1 MAASTPQ
8 AAQAP
13 ALVQA
18 ALNAF
23 KTRDRDAAAALLQQ
37 AVSTNAALG
46 KGWGAV
52 SRLASTIGES
62 ETALSAAR
70 LYAAS
75 ATPSN
80 DGPLLALAE
89 MLAQQGRTQA
99 AEQVAAD
106 LARAQPNNAAA
117 WHLLGA
123 CRSQL
128 GQTEQSLADLR
139 RAVRLQISPAST
151 VWSWQAIA
159 EAKRFSADDP
169 DLAAMQDLRRQ
180 LTDRPGAEEARSV
193 LNYALGKA
201 YDDIGEIDQ
210 AFEAFAAGA
219 AFLKARSPFN
229 ADVSDAYVAQLIAD
243 WTPDFHA
250 RLPVGLDTSRA
261 IFVLGLPRSGTTLVE
276 QILTS
281 HSAVTDGAE
290 INLFGAAA
298 MPIKGFGAA
307 AVADFVRDNGG
318 DALRGIAATYEH
330 LLQQRF
336 GPNGRV
342 IDKTL
347 NHSRFVGLIARA
359 LPTARFIWLE
369 RHPGAV
375 AWSCWKTRFAR
386 GADWAW
392 SFEDMARHFRAED
405 RLRAH
410 WSAVLGD
417 RVLHVPYEALV
428 AAPDHWINRIIDHV
442 GLAPEAGLRDFHTT
456 DRAVTTASFAQVRRP
471 LYKTSL
477 DAWRRYEARLTPF
490 FRAYEGPRA

>member
-1 MAASTPQ
+1 M
-8 AAQAP
+8 
-13 ALVQA
+13 VQA
-18 ALNAF
+18 ALDAF
-23 KTRDRDAAAALLQQ
+23 KVRNRDAAAALLRQ

-46 KGWGAV
+46 RGWGAV
-52 SRLASTIGES
+52 SRLASTMGES
-62 ETALSAAR
+62 DTALSAAR

-75 ATPSN
+75 ATPS
-80 DGPLLALAE
+80 DDAPRLALAE
-89 MLAQQGRTQA
+89 LLAQQGRTRD
-99 AEQVAAD
+99 AEQIAAD
-106 LARAQPNNAAA
+106 LAREQPNNAAA

-128 GQTEQSLADLR
+128 GRTEQSIADLR
-139 RAVRLQISPAST
+139 RAVRLQTSPAST

-169 DLAAMQDLRRQ
+169 DIAAMQELMRR
-180 LTDRPGAEEARSV
+180 LTGRPGAQEARSV

-210 AFEAFAAGA
+210 AFDAYAAGA
-219 AFLKARSPFN
+219 AFLKSRSPFN
-229 ADVSDAYVAQLIAD
+229 ADMADAYVDQLIAD
-243 WTPDFHA
+243 WTPGFHA
-250 RLPVGLDTSRA
+250 RLPAGLDRSRA

-281 HSAVTDGAE
+281 HSAVTGGAE

-307 AVADFVRDNGG
+307 AVADFVRDKGG

-336 GPNGRV
+336 GPDGRV
-342 IDKTL
+342 VDKTL
-347 NHSRFVGLIARA
+347 NHSRFLGLIARA

-369 RHPGAV
+369 RRPGAV

-410 WSAVLGD
+410 WSGVLGD
-417 RVLHVPYEALV
+417 QVLNVPYEALV
-428 AAPDHWINRIIDHV
+428 ADPDPWIARIVDHV

-471 LYKTSL
+471 LYTTSL
-477 DAWRRYEARLTPF
+477 DAWRRYEAHMAPF
-490 FRAYEGPRA
+490 LRAYEA